1 MELLQQGSVADLK
14 RELTNAEKNL
24 TQLKLKEFDSSKE
37 KTEEVDA
44 AVGRKRVIQ
53 LRIKKLAA

>member
-14 RELTNAEKNL
+14 RELNNAEKNL